1 MPAEQVA
8 GSVAD
13 EVEDYLRAGVPV
25 GVHPAERR
33 LVPLV
38 RASGCR
44 FLTHSPSRHFGTNL
58 TVLRALAR
66 TNIAVCR
73 ESSPPNQRCTGYA
86 EQGAAMPLH
95 IDLPTHDQV
104 SRLFA
109 TIGPTCVS
117 VYLPTDPASTGQAE
131 RIALKNLV
139 AEAVEQLT
147 DAGTDKREIASLEEQ
162 LSDLIA
168 DDNFWRYQARS
179 LAVFA
184 TPEWLVTYRLANRLT
199 EIVDVAD
206 RFHLKPLLRSI
217 TFPQA
222 ALVLAL
228 SQHSVR
234 LLEVLP
240 EGGPSDVELRELP
253 AGVTDAVPI
262 VHVDDRSPRG
272 KTQSSMAERSHLRI
286 YCRAIDT
293 AVRTAVAGRDVP
305 LILAAAE
312 PLQSIYRSVNTYPHL
327 AETGIEGSPEN
338 TSDSQLAD
346 RARTI
351 LDEVY
356 ARELADLHELFDR
369 RTAEGRTGTDVAE
382 IARAATIGAVDT
394 LFVDIDAVVPGFVDD
409 AGAVEFA
416 EVDDAAAYSVVDEIA
431 RRVWVN
437 RGRVLAVR
445 RDDIPG
451 RGELAAILRY

>member
-1 MPAEQVA
+1 M
-8 GSVAD
+8 
-13 EVEDYLRAGVPV
+13 L
-25 GVHPAERR
+25 
-33 LVPLV
+33 
-38 RASGCR
+38 
-44 FLTHSPSRHFGTNL
+44 
-58 TVLRALAR
+58 
-66 TNIAVCR
+66 
-73 ESSPPNQRCTGYA
+73 
-86 EQGAAMPLH
+86 MPLH
-95 IDLPTHDQV
+95 IDIPTRDQV

-109 TIGPTCVS
+109 TLGPTCVS
-117 VYLPTDPASTGQAE
+117 IYLPTDPASSGQAE

-139 AEAVEQLT
+139 AEAVDQLT
-147 DAGTDKREIASLEEQ
+147 EADSDKREVAALEEQ
-162 LSDLIA
+162 FSDLIG
-168 DDNFWRYQARS
+168 DDEFWRYKARS

-184 TPEWLVTYRLANRLT
+184 TPDWLVTYRLPNRLS

-228 SQHSVR
+228 SQNSVR

-240 EGGPSDVELRELP
+240 EGGPTEVEMGELP
-253 AGVTDAVPI
+253 QGVLDAVRI

-272 KTQSSMAERSHLRI
+272 KTQSSAPERSHLRI
-286 YCRAIDT
+286 YCRSIDE
-293 AVRTAVAGRDVP
+293 AVRAAMAAQDVP

-312 PLQSIYRSVNTYPHL
+312 PLQSMYRSVNTYPHL
-327 AETGIEGSPEN
+327 ADSAIDGNPEN
-338 TSDSQLAD
+338 TPDTEIAD
-346 RARTI
+346 RARAI
-351 LDEVY
+351 LDEIY
-356 ARELADLHELFDR
+356 AEQLGDLHELYDQR
-369 RTAEGRTGTDVAE
+369 MTEGRADNDLANV
-382 IARAATIGAVDT
+382 ARAATLGMVDT

-431 RRVWVN
+431 RRVWMN

-451 RGELAAILRY
+451 GGELAAILRFSFGS